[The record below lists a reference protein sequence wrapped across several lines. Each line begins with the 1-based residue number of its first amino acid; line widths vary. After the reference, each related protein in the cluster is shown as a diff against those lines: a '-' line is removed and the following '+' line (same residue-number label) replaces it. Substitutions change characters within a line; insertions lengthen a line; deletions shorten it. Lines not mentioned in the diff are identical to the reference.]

1 MTDESQPEQV
11 KQLVRFQHLPRDIQ
25 KEWWHTFYNDKWSRC
40 HKCCTWCMLF
50 SDCDDIHTVMHA
62 HPMIAVVFGAYPVA
76 EDDPEYLCN
85 ECTVAED
92 DSEC

>member
-1 MTDESQPEQV
+1 
-11 KQLVRFQHLPRDIQ
+11 
-25 KEWWHTFYNDKWSRC
+25 
-40 HKCCTWCMLF
+40 MLF
-50 SDCDDIHTVMHA
+50 VDFDDIHTHA

>member
-1 MTDESQPEQV
+1 
-11 KQLVRFQHLPRDIQ
+11 
-25 KEWWHTFYNDKWSRC
+25 
-40 HKCCTWCMLF
+40 MLF
-50 SDCDDIHTVMHA
+50 FDSDEIHIVMHA
-62 HPMIAVVFGAYPVA
+62 HPMIAVVFGACPVA